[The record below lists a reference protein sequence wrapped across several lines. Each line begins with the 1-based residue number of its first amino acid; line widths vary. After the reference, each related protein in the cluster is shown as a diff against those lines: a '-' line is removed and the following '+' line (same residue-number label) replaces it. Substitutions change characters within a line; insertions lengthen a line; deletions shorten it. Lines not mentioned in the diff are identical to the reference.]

1 MVTEP
6 TLIEAEVLDPGVAEV
21 RRGVE
26 AQGDTLAT
34 LDLAGSGLRRI
45 VSTVRRV
52 EESFIAYAVVA
63 CLAVFLPV
71 ALGVPWGGNAEARVY
86 LGEYLGWN

>member
-1 MVTEP
+1 MSVEP
-6 TLIEAEVLDPGVAEV
+6 L
-21 RRGVE
+21 
-26 AQGDTLAT
+26 QGALPW
-34 LDLAGSGLRRI
+34 LRRLNANKI
-45 VSTVRRV
+45 ACAVVSTVRRV